1 VDSTG
6 AGDRVRLTA
15 RDYRLLAFAAEH
27 QLVLESQLE
36 RLVGARQGTLKR
48 RLSTLVASS
57 HLSSGSVFGD
67 THYQIGS
74 EGLAAVGSS
83 LKRPRLRLPNY
94 KHDVGVAW
102 LWLAARGGTFG
113 ELRHVLAERSLR
125 SHDGAVDR
133 PLEPYGVRTGEIDR
147 HGNERLHYPD
157 LLLIDRDGRRLAL
170 ELELTPKGR
179 QRVERILGGYGA
191 DPRID
196 CVLYFVEA
204 TSGGRGIR
212 RAMERTLREMGLS
225 ERIRLQFIREIR
237 LTPANPGRKADRAA
251 PDRPAVEVAR

>member
-1 VDSTG
+1 VDSPHSG
-6 AGDRVRLTA
+6 GRVRLTG
-15 RDYRLLAFAAEH
+15 RDYRWLAFAAEH

-36 RLVGARQGTLKR
+36 RLVGARRGTLKR
-48 RLSTLVASS
+48 RLSTLVTSGY
-57 HLSSGSVFGD
+57 LRSGSVFGD

-94 KHDVGVAW
+94 RHDVGVAW

-113 ELRHVLAERSLR
+113 PLRQVLAERSLR

-179 QRVERILGGYGA
+179 QRIERILGGYGA

-196 CVLYFVEA
+196 RVLYFVEA
-204 TSGGRGIR
+204 NSGGRGIR
-212 RAMERTLREMGLS
+212 RAMQQTVREMGLS
-225 ERIRLQFIREIR
+225 EHIRFQFIREIR
-237 LTPANPGRKADRAA
+237 LAPAKADRKADRAA
-251 PDRPAVEVAR
+251 HDRPAVEVAR